1 MDDKKSKQFQEL
13 IENHKGI
20 LFKVARTYC
29 QNDDDRQDL
38 IQEIRIQIWQSLDK
52 YNSDYKIS
60 TWLYRVSINTAISFY
75 RKDKNRQQTSIKLD
89 DKLQQPNELYDIEKE
104 DKLNLLEQFIY
115 ELNEFDKAIML
126 LYLEEKSHEEI
137 SNVLGAS
144 KSNIGTK
151 IGRIKEKLKN
161 RFSEIN
167 QLKN

>member
-1 MDDKKSKQFQEL
+1 MNDKKNRKFHEL

-29 QNDDDRQDL
+29 QNDEDRQDL

-75 RKDKNRQQTSIKLD
+75 RKDKKRQQTSIKLD
-89 DKLQQPNELYDIEKE
+89 NKLQQPNELYDKDKE

-115 ELNEFDKAIML
+115 ELNEFDRAIML

-137 SNVLGAS
+137 SNVLGVS

>member
-1 MDDKKSKQFQEL
+1 
-13 IENHKGI
+13 
-20 LFKVARTYC
+20 
-29 QNDDDRQDL
+29 
-38 IQEIRIQIWQSLDK
+38 LD
-52 YNSDYKIS
+52 N
-60 TWLYRVSINTAISFY
+60 
-75 RKDKNRQQTSIKLD
+75 
-89 DKLQQPNELYDIEKE
+89 KLQQPNELYDKEKE

-115 ELNEFDKAIML
+115 ELDEFDKAIML

-137 SNVLGAS
+137 SNVLGVS

>member
-1 MDDKKSKQFQEL
+1 
-13 IENHKGI
+13 
-20 LFKVARTYC
+20 
-29 QNDDDRQDL
+29 
-38 IQEIRIQIWQSLDK
+38 
-52 YNSDYKIS
+52 
-60 TWLYRVSINTAISFY
+60 LYRISINTAISFY
-75 RKDKNRQQTSIKLD
+75 RKDKNRQQTSINLD
-89 DKLQQPNELYDIEKE
+89 NRLQRPIEAYDKEKE

-115 ELNEFDKAIML
+115 ELNEFDKAIVL

-137 SNVLGAS
+137 SNVLGVS